1 MSEAAQPF
9 PRLLRPQSDADGASQ
24 HPGFVRPSAPLR
36 RDPRPRGRGEGEW
49 VPLAHL
55 GRRRSLMAAGEGERR
70 GAAPRRQRTDG
81 VVFRRP
87 PRPPPR
93 AWALVAARVEAAGAE
108 YPSDRPVPPRL
119 PASPPRP
126 PMSQAP
132 WYRPPA
138 AAQWRGR
145 RWPRSPTTPPPGR
158 GVSGEGENRRG
169 TSRTPCRCPRHRPV
183 QKQTGTS
190 CKIQAGFE
198 YIKLLER

>member
-1 MSEAAQPF
+1 MY
-9 PRLLRPQSDADGASQ
+9 
-24 HPGFVRPSAPLR
+24 PSAPLR

-108 YPSDRPVPPRL
+108 YPSDRPVPPLL